1 MIPISLCE
9 NLKTQHILVWW
20 LSQIE
25 PEFFAE
31 PKTEVDSNFAIE
43 EKLLKQLKKKILHLG
58 LKFLCLTFSEP
69 SAPLR
74 IPLGGPPMI
83 LFSAVCICW
92 FDNPV
97 ILPSEGDSGSTNTQ
111 QRGELLDCD
120 GAHCSSQTM
129 SSLWCLWCMAG
140 RGKFLQSVLEPPNP
154 SVYPPC
160 LSPPTFN

>member
-1 MIPISLCE
+1 MGIKFDGCHRL
-9 NLKTQHILVWW
+9 NLR
-20 LSQIE
+20 
-25 PEFFAE
+25 FFAE
-31 PKTEVDSNFAIE
+31 LKTEVDSNFAIE
-43 EKLLKQLKKKILHLG
+43 ATEAVKNKTKKILHLG
-58 LKFLCLTFSEP
+58 PKFLCLMFSEP

-129 SSLWCLWCMAG
+129 SSL
-140 RGKFLQSVLEPPNP
+140 
-154 SVYPPC
+154 
-160 LSPPTFN
+160 

>member
-1 MIPISLCE
+1 M
-9 NLKTQHILVWW
+9 Q
-20 LSQIE
+20 E
-25 PEFFAE
+25 PEDPAHFSSMAVPDWTWLFLLSRRQ
-31 PKTEVDSNFAIE
+31 KWIQTLQL
-43 EKLLKQLKKKILHLG
+43 KLLKQLKERILHLG
-58 LKFLCLTFSEP
+58 LKFLCLMFSEP

-74 IPLGGPPMI
+74 IPLRGPPMI

-140 RGKFLQSVLEPPNP
+140 RGKFLQSVLKPPNP

-160 LSPPTFN
+160 PSPPTFN